1 MPSTEADFPVINPAS
16 IDEDHIHVVAAII
29 WQQGNPQPSQQKFLI
44 AQRQKGKHLEDYWE
58 FPGGKL
64 EPGESPWQALQ
75 RELTEEI
82 SIMPT
87 KAAPYLQVYHR
98 YPDRNILLDT
108 WLVEEY
114 SGEVVPGEGQQLCW
128 VDLSQIDRYRLPP
141 ADLPIIEAI
150 KSSVKAGTRYLP

>member
-1 MPSTEADFPVINPAS
+1 MPSTEADFPIINPVT
-16 IDEDHIHVVAAII
+16 IDADHIHVVAAII
-29 WQQGNPQPSQQKFLI
+29 WQQSDPQSNQPKFLI

-75 RELTEEI
+75 RELAEEI
-82 SIMPT
+82 GIMPT
-87 KAAPYLQVYHR
+87 KAAPYLKVYHR

-108 WLVEEY
+108 WVVEEY
-114 SGEVVPGEGQQLCW
+114 SGELVSGEGQQLCW
-128 VDLSQIDRYRLPP
+128 VDLSQVDQYQLPP

>member
-1 MPSTEADFPVINPAS
+1 MPSTEADFPIINPAT
-16 IDEDHIHVVAAII
+16 IDADHIHVVAAII
-29 WQQGNPQPSQQKFLI
+29 WQQSDPQSNQQKFLI

-64 EPGESPWQALQ
+64 KPGESPWQALQ
-75 RELTEEI
+75 RELAEEI
-82 SIMPT
+82 GIMPT
-87 KAAPYLQVYHR
+87 KAAPYLKVYHR

-108 WLVEEY
+108 WVVDEY
-114 SGEVVPGEGQQLCW
+114 SGELVSGEGQQLCW
-128 VDLSQIDRYRLPP
+128 VDLSQVDQYQLPP

>member
-1 MPSTEADFPVINPAS
+1 MPSTEADFPIINPAT
-16 IDEDHIHVVAAII
+16 IDADHIHVVAAII
-29 WQQGNPQPSQQKFLI
+29 WQQSDPQSNQQKFLI

-75 RELTEEI
+75 RELAEEI
-82 SIMPT
+82 GIMPT
-87 KAAPYLQVYHR
+87 KAAPYLKVYHR
-98 YPDRNILLDT
+98 YPERNILLDT
-108 WLVEEY
+108 WVVEEY
-114 SGEVVPGEGQQLCW
+114 SGELVSGEGQQLCW
-128 VDLSQIDRYRLPP
+128 VDLSQVDQYRLPP